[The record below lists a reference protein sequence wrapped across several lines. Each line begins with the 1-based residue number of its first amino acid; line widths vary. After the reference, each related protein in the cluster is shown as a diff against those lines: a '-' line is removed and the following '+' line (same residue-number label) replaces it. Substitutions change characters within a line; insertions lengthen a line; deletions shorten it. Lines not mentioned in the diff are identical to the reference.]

1 MCCKNKKYP
10 ERLIYS
16 YLRELNKST
25 LRIERIRENVPNKI
39 NELNG
44 IKNFKQDVKGLLSQY
59 DDFENF
65 NQIALLEGSAKEIA
79 GTIQDNIQILLNNKV
94 SQNLLE

>member
-1 MCCKNKKYP
+1 MCCKNEKYP

-25 LRIERIRENVPNKI
+25 LRIERISEHVPNKI

-44 IKNFKQDVKGLLSQY
+44 IKNFKQDVKDLLSQY

-65 NQIALLEGSAKEIA
+65 DKISLLEGSAKEIA
-79 GTIQDNIQILLNNKV
+79 GTIQDNIQILLNNRV
-94 SQNLLE
+94 SRNLME